1 MQGLLRLALLAVG
14 LAPSATALAQTL
26 APTLLDERCVLEQ
39 RDDVAPPPGLPGD
52 QLIVC
57 NGRTIGVLS
66 AAQLLARTGMS
77 PEQSVEASYRNS
89 RASTL
94 HRNELRCNDTMRPLS
109 SPPARPVT
117 ALACRR
123 TNGGWQHL
131 VVMASDPESLRI
143 ADGPPSALPA
153 LLSAVTGASDSL
165 GAQSAG
171 EWLERLF
178 GEKVPL
184 ASASDLDGF
193 KTMVREARAAN
204 GLARYDEA
212 ERLFRRA
219 LALQS
224 RLLSENDPAI
234 AETLMD
240 LALNVSNQGRDEEAL
255 ALFRRAEPIIQR
267 SPRPADRAR
276 FAAYQGYHAANFQ
289 RHEEALSFARAAV
302 AGWRAQVDGPRVNLG
317 GAGAVDAALA
327 LDRGELA
334 LALNLLASMALRLDE
349 LALAQ
354 ASATEALQ
362 ILNAT
367 EGLPR
372 WWRPDVLLT
381 LGRISSAQGRLS
393 AAETFLSNSLEEQ
406 RQIAGDG
413 PQTLAAR
420 VALATAYQVEG
431 LHTAALVTYREIFA
445 LVRRLG
451 PGAAASL
458 GIEDLIPFG
467 LSVTAYAEQLPD
479 EAQRQGLYAE
489 AFDAFQLIRPPLVE
503 QTLLR
508 TRERIAATR
517 PGLADLL
524 EKLRQAER
532 QRSSTLLSLSFETSL
547 PDDQRS
553 RVAEERLNAEVGKA
567 QREVDALSAELQNRF
582 PDYRQLGAPAP
593 LDSVEL
599 RRRLATN
606 EAIVSFVVG
615 RKRSLVQLI
624 RRDGIQIR
632 RVEAS
637 ESGLGQTVASLRR
650 SFEVG
655 TSGLA
660 EFDREASF
668 KLHDTL
674 FKSLEAQLQG
684 IEHLV
689 VIPSGPLASLPFAL
703 LITQPPPSSST
714 VEPAWL
720 IRRMA
725 LSHVPSLRS
734 FHLLRSTA
742 AAARASDAMLGIGD
756 PILTGQAAA
765 SAAGSGGRPASD
777 AAAALASRCR
787 QDGPADA
794 ESLRA
799 LAPLPDTATEIA
811 AVAAVL
817 ARGGRKTTLLTRG
830 EATETALRDQ
840 DLERFRVLYFAT
852 HGLLPGELRCQAEP
866 GLVLTPNA
874 NATRREDDGL
884 LEASE
889 IATLKLN
896 ADLVV
901 LSACNTAGFE
911 NRTGGDALSGLA
923 EAFLLAGARGLLA
936 SHWQVSSTATTRL
949 MTDLFSTLGPEISRG
964 TAQALRRAQLT
975 LSAQPATAHP
985 FFWAAFTLIGDGID
999 ERELPMPRSAVARQA
1014 DSGSGSRS

>member
-1 MQGLLRLALLAVG
+1 MLGPLRLALLAVG
-14 LAPSATALAQTL
+14 LAPSGFALAQTL

-39 RDDVAPPPGLPGD
+39 RDDVAPPPGLPAD

-66 AAQLLARTGMS
+66 AAQLLTRTGMS
-77 PEQSVEASYRNS
+77 PEQSLEASYRNS
-89 RASTL
+89 RAATL
-94 HRNELRCNDTMRPLS
+94 HRSDLRCGDTIRPLS
-109 SPPARPVT
+109 SQPERLVS

-123 TNGGWQHL
+123 NNGGWQHL
-131 VVMASDPESLRI
+131 VVMASEPESLRI

-153 LLSAVTGASDSL
+153 LLSAVTGATDSP
-165 GAQSAG
+165 GPRQSPG
-171 EWLERLF
+171 ELLERLF

-219 LALQS
+219 LALQG

-289 RHEEALSFARAAV
+289 RHEEALRFARAAV

-317 GAGAVDAALA
+317 GAGTADAALA

-362 ILNAT
+362 ILNT
-367 EGLPR
+367 TDGLPR

-393 AAETFLSNSLEEQ
+393 AAETFLNNSLEEQ
-406 RQIAGDG
+406 RRIAGDG
-413 PQTLAAR
+413 PQTLPAR

-445 LVRRLG
+445 LIRRLG

-458 GIEDLIPFG
+458 SIEDIMPFG
-467 LSVTAYAEQLPD
+467 LSVTAYAEQLQD

-489 AFDAFQLIRPPLVE
+489 AFDAFQLIRPPLLE

-508 TRERIAATR
+508 TRERVAATR

-567 QREVDALSAELQNRF
+567 QREVDALSAELQTRY
-582 PDYRQLGAPAP
+582 PDYRQLAAFAP

-599 RRRLATN
+599 RRRLAAN
-606 EAIVSFVVG
+606 EAVASFVVG
-615 RKRSLVQLI
+615 RKLSLVQLI

-632 RVEAS
+632 RIDAS
-637 ESGLGQTVASLRR
+637 ESALGQSVASLRR

-655 TSGLA
+655 TRGLA
-660 EFDREASF
+660 EFDHEASF
-668 KLHDTL
+668 RLHETL
-674 FKSLEAQLQG
+674 FKSLEPQLKG
-684 IEHLV
+684 VEHLV

-703 LITQPPPSSST
+703 LITEQPAPARST
-714 VEPAWL
+714 EPVWL
-720 IRRMA
+720 IRRTA
-725 LSHVPSLRS
+725 LSHMPSLRA

-742 AAARASDAMLGIGD
+742 AVTRATEAMLAIGD
-756 PILTGQAAA
+756 PVLTGQPAP
-765 SAAGSGGRPASD
+765 AGSSGRPGSD

-817 ARGGRKTTLLTRG
+817 ARGGRGTTLLTRAQ
-830 EATETALRDQ
+830 ATETALRDQ
-840 DLERFRVLYFAT
+840 DLQRFRVLYFAT

-874 NATRREDDGL
+874 GATRREDDGL

-889 IATLKLN
+889 IATLRIN

-923 EAFLLAGARGLLA
+923 EAFLQAGARGLLA
-936 SHWQVSSTATTRL
+936 SHWQVSSSATTRL
-949 MTDLFSTLGPEISRG
+949 MTDLFSMLGPDISRG
-964 TAQALRRAQLT
+964 TAQALRRAQLAM
-975 LSAQPATAHP
+975 SAEPATAHP
-985 FFWAAFTLIGDGID
+985 FFWAAFTLMGDGID
-999 ERELPMPRSAVARQA
+999 ERELPMPRSAVASQA
-1014 DSGSGSRS
+1014 DSGTGSRS